1 LRDALEIAMT
11 DKSEGNDDRL
21 VSALTAIVEV
31 APDKS
36 EYEINNISKMVERW
50 ESRNIPIDFHII

>member
-1 LRDALEIAMT
+1 MT